1 MSGKT
6 WLRRSAAA
14 LCAGGLL
21 HACMAAPQPAV
32 SPAFLIAAPQDMN
45 AVQAMA
51 REQRR
56 HAQTC
61 SATRSCDRVHYLQA
75 LVALYKDRADA
86 EKHFQAVVA
95 DAPNGR
101 YAASSLHWLRLLK
114 EGPRE
119 SDHEPTLIRTVER
132 LVREVL
138 EYETEDA
145 QIAQLLKQQLKAQEK
160 KIEELTEQIDALKRV
175 DQEVKEQVKP
185 SRPAH

>member
-1 MSGKT
+1 MSGRT
-6 WLRRSAAA
+6 WLHRSAA
-14 LCAGGLL
+14 LCVGCLL
-21 HACMAAPQPAV
+21 YACVSAPPPAV
-32 SPAFLIAAPQDMN
+32 SPAFLVAAPQDLS
-45 AVQAMA
+45 ALQALA

-56 HAQTC
+56 QAQTC
-61 SATRSCDRVHYLQA
+61 NAARSCDRVHYLQA

-95 DAPNGR
+95 DSPNGR

-114 EGPRE
+114 EGPGKP
-119 SDHEPTLIRTVER
+119 DHEPKLIRTVER
-132 LVREVL
+132 MVREVL
-138 EYETEDA
+138 ECETEDTQA
-145 QIAQLLKQQLKAQEK
+145 VQSLKQQLKAQEK